1 MSIRA
6 KFHLLVFVAFPVG
19 FFVLG
24 VLGKTVHLVFAF
36 LALAYVALI
45 GTLTFLVRCPG
56 CNTLIATQGYFMVPY
71 IPRRCRSCGYD
82 LGKRRQRNEH

>member
-1 MSIRA
+1 MSVRA

-24 VLGKTVHLVFAF
+24 VLGKMVHLVFAF
-36 LALAYVALI
+36 LALAYVALM
-45 GTLTFLVRCPG
+45 GTLTFLFRCPG
-56 CNTLIATQGYFMVPY
+56 CNALVATQGYLMFPY

-82 LGKRRQRNEH
+82 LGTRRPRNKH

>member
-1 MSIRA
+1 MSTRA

-24 VLGKTVHLVFAF
+24 GLGMTVHLVFAF

-56 CNTLIATQGYFMVPY
+56 CNAPIAAQGCFMIPY
-71 IPRRCRSCGYD
+71 IRRRCRSCGYD
-82 LGKRRQRNEH
+82 LGTRRPRNKH